1 MPFSKFLNS
10 VPKVQNLKGEVANT
24 NKIFIECFHNYTFN
38 IIIIAQDIQ
47 TAILQIRGRFK

>member
-47 TAILQIRGRFK
+47 TAILQIRGRF